1 MKPSK
6 VHTCVLQ
13 EKIAMK
19 KAEPS
24 AAKKCKCSKYVSYE
38 EADKEVK
45 QGAALWV
52 VVSRERGTQDVPCP
66 LCKGDKEFV
75 NCDRCK
81 GRGEVSIAR
90 EWDKYNGDIVLV
102 SHRTKSNR
110 ISTSKAPTIEEEHII
125 RAVDHWWGRSDKA
138 SQAAADRIEE
148 YNELTQKS
156 LQSFGAALKSSNPEK
171 AVAGRPEPENRRKGH
186 APGTITFKDGTKNK
200 NWWWEVEGRD
210 FDYGRAV

>member
-52 VVSRERGTQDVPCP
+52 VVSRERGTQDVSCP
-66 LCKGDKEFV
+66 LCRGDKEFI

-81 GRGEVSIAR
+81 GKGEVAVAR
-90 EWDKYNGDIVLV
+90 EWDKYNGDIVLI

-125 RAVDHWWGRSDKA
+125 RAVDHWWGRDDKA
-138 SQAAADRIEE
+138 SQAAAARIEE
-148 YNELTQKS
+148 YNELTQIS
-156 LQSFGAALKSSNPEK
+156 LGALGAEITKGKLTFRGRKEPLNT
-171 AVAGRPEPENRRKGH
+171 AVGY

-200 NWWWEVEGRD
+200 SWRWEIDGRD
-210 FDYGRAV
+210 FDYGRSV